1 MSKLI
6 SRLGTMAAGWRT
18 RSEPEAISDWSPLF
32 CKMMAINLAR
42 TTVKR
47 SRWR

>member
-18 RSEPEAISDWSPLF
+18 RSEPETLSDWSPLF
-32 CKMMAINLAR
+32 CKMMAINLVE